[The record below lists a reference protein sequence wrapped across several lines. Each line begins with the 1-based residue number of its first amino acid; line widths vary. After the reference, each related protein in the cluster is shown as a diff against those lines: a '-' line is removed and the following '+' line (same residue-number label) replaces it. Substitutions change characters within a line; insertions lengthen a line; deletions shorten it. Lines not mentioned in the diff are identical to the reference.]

1 MKPNNQQLNKIVSSI
16 YKKKPSEILVNISQ
30 RSIDWILVINR
41 PKNVLILSHKLQSQ
55 IQSAKWK

>member
-30 RSIDWILVINR
+30 RSID
-41 PKNVLILSHKLQSQ
+41 
-55 IQSAKWK
+55 